1 MSNPGVPR
9 VVGIVGAGAIGVGWA
24 VVFTRGGS
32 DVRVFEPDTVRREA
46 LTGEVHS
53 RLRRLR
59 TAGLLDEDPEAVCAR
74 MTSFGSVAECI
85 GEADYVQECG
95 PELLELKQKIL
106 SEIDEHAP
114 EGCPVGS
121 SSSAIPCSSMAS
133 DLIGRARFLVVH
145 PGNPPYLIPVA
156 ELVPAPFTAPTVV
169 AWVRGFLVDMG
180 MAPVVLGSEAEGFV
194 FNRIQGAVLREAYC
208 LVRDGVIN
216 PRDLDRIVR
225 DGLARRW
232 SVVGPFATADLNV
245 PGGLEAHAARMGS
258 SYARMGAERGQD
270 DPWTADLVRR
280 VADDVHDLMPLS
292 RWEES
297 VQRRD
302 DALMHMER
310 ARRTCPRV
318 VDDQTDW
325 KTTTLP

>member
-156 ELVPAPFTAPTVV
+156 ELVPAHFEKSP
-169 AWVRGFLVDMG
+169 DK
-180 MAPVVLGSEAEGFV
+180 
-194 FNRIQGAVLREAYC
+194 GAA
-208 LVRDGVIN
+208 
-216 PRDLDRIVR
+216 
-225 DGLARRW
+225 
-232 SVVGPFATADLNV
+232 
-245 PGGLEAHAARMGS
+245 
-258 SYARMGAERGQD
+258 
-270 DPWTADLVRR
+270 
-280 VADDVHDLMPLS
+280 
-292 RWEES
+292 
-297 VQRRD
+297 
-302 DALMHMER
+302 
-310 ARRTCPRV
+310 
-318 VDDQTDW
+318 VDDMLAFM
-325 KTTTLP
+325 KKRKPLASFNLKALINEGRE

>member
-1 MSNPGVPR
+1 MIDTGVPR

-24 VVFTRGGS
+24 VVFARGGC
-32 DVRVFEPDTVRREA
+32 DVRVFEPDAVRREA
-46 LTGEVHS
+46 LAGEVSS
-53 RLRRLR
+53 RLRRLL
-59 TAGLLDEDPEAVCAR
+59 TAGLLDEDPDAVCAR
-74 MTSFGSVAECI
+74 VSSVGSLAECI
-85 GEADYVQECG
+85 RAADYVQECG
-95 PELLELKQKIL
+95 PELLEFKQRIL
-106 SEIDEHAP
+106 SEIDERAP

-133 DLIGRARFLVVH
+133 DLHGRARFLVVH

-156 ELVPAPFTAPTVV
+156 ELVPAPFTAEAVV
-169 AWVRGFLVDMG
+169 EWVRQFLVDMG
-180 MAPVVLGSEAEGFV
+180 MTPVVLASEPEGFV

-208 LVRDGVIN
+208 LVRDGVIT
-216 PRDLDRIVR
+216 PSDLDRVVR

-232 SVVGPFATADLNV
+232 AVVGPFATADLNV
-245 PGGLEAHAARMGS
+245 PGGLEAHAARMGA

-270 DPWTADLVRR
+270 DPWTADLVRK
-280 VADDVHDLMPLS
+280 VAQDIHESMPLS

-325 KTTTLP
+325 STTARP